1 MQFKIQEQH
10 FKEVFI
16 KKYKK
21 NNYFK
26 EVMVRIKKNRLVYL
40 IQVHV

>member
-26 EVMVRIKKNRLVYL
+26 EVMAIKDEN
-40 IQVHV
+40 

>member
-21 NNYFK
+21 KNNFFK
-26 EVMVRIKKNRLVYL
+26 EVMAIKDEN
-40 IQVHV
+40 